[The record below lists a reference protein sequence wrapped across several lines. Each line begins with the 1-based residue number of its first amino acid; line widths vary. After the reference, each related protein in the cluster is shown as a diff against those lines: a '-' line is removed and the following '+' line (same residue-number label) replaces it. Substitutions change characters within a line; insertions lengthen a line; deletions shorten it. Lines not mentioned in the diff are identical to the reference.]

1 MAVYALFKVT
11 TYDQVAVL
19 YLKIAMQ
26 SPMLLLSML
35 VSILVVA
42 PILEEFLFRG
52 LLQTYLKNYLGK
64 KGAIFVAALLFGLFH
79 FNSAQG
85 VGNISIILS
94 LFSFGCFLG
103 FIYER
108 QGSLLASISLHAT
121 FNAIN
126 VLYIL
131 SQQP

>member
-1 MAVYALFKVT
+1 MAVYALFNIT

-26 SPMLLLSML
+26 SPALLVSML
-35 VSILVVA
+35 ISILVVA

-121 FNAIN
+121 FNAVN
-126 VLYIL
+126 VLYII